1 MTTGRALMMREP
13 ALAMLMGA
21 LPQGDNFGFGNEYE
35 YAYGEE
41 VEYEYAYG
49 EEGDYDYGFGLA
61 SSYDP
66 SMNMGLPGYGYGY
79 GWGATPTAPAAP
91 PKPVVARPPIRKI
104 VRKLPAPP
112 RPMAVARP
120 NPAAAARAWDLANP
134 ASTHHRSMLLDP
146 NRDSTVK
153 VERYSFSFSPA
164 ANLVLGTASAIPT
177 FTQNPSTSI
186 KGQRVIMNAP
196 MAGFVLVSSLQVAN
210 VNVFVGGVED
220 AFAYSPLA
228 VGVMLDLPR
237 LDPQNRAT
245 AAGAYTGVL
254 PPGYTAGNA
263 FQFVITLQGPAT
275 LAGGYGQ

>member
-1 MTTGRALMMREP
+1 
-13 ALAMLMGA
+13 MLMGA
-21 LPQGDNFGFGNEYE
+21 LPQGENFGFGDDYG
-35 YAYGEE
+35 YGYGEDD
-41 VEYEYAYG
+41 EYGYG
-49 EEGDYDYGFGLA
+49 EDGDYDYGFGLVSA
-61 SSYDP
+61 FDP
-66 SMNMGLPGYGYGY
+66 SMNVGLPGYGYGY
-79 GWGATPTAPAAP
+79 GWGAGPTAPT
-91 PKPVVARPPIRKI
+91 
-104 VRKLPAPP
+104 APP
-112 RPMAVARP
+112 RPRP
-120 NPAAAARAWDLANP
+120 PVRRPIVRRPPGRPAPRPHPAAVAARAWELSNP
-134 ASTHHRSMLLDP
+134 TSTHNRSMLLDP

-186 KGQRVIMNAP
+186 KGQRIIMNAP
-196 MAGFVLVSSLQVAN
+196 MPGFVLVASLQVAN

-220 AFAYSPLA
+220 AFSFSPLA